1 MKKNEN
7 INSKMPQVRINK
19 SLSKYDTMPL
29 FQDKVDKANATLA
42 KYPPFEALKAIENDD
57 IKACFM
63 KGKSVEQIAVLMQL
77 SEEEIGIRLKDLGLL
92 EKVGV

>member
-1 MKKNEN
+1 MKKNEK
-7 INSKMPQVRINK
+7 INSKMPQVRINE

-57 IKACFM
+57 IKACYM
-63 KGKSVEQIAVLMQL
+63 KGKSIEQIAVRKGWCLVITL
-77 SEEEIGIRLKDLGLL
+77 ITY
-92 EKVGV
+92 